1 MAAFTPISPSPS
13 MHPMEHLTGAV
24 ERVTFHSEE
33 TGFCVLRVK
42 VRGHRDLVTVVG
54 TAATITPGEYIEGYG
69 WWVTDRT
76 HGLQFKT
83 QALQVV
89 PPSTLEG
96 IEKYLGS
103 GMVKGIGPHFAKK
116 LVQAFG
122 EAVFDVIEQ
131 TPERLTDLDGIG
143 PKRKQRVVE
152 AWEAQKVIREIMV
165 FLHSH
170 GVGTARAVRIYKTY
184 GNEAIAR
191 VQENPYRLALD
202 IHGIGFKTADTIAQ
216 RLGIPRDAIIRAQA
230 GVRHVLQTFADEGH
244 CAVIHAELIEAA
256 TTLLEIPETIIAQA
270 ITLEVQEERLIA
282 ESIDGQPCLLLA
294 PLYRAEVG
302 VATQLLHLL
311 AGAPPWG
318 AIDPAKAI
326 PWVEQHTGR
335 TLAA

>member
-1 MAAFTPISPSPS
+1 MIERRGSLPGHADEQSMSALAPTSPDTS
-13 MHPMEHLTGAV
+13 PMEHLTGAV

-54 TAATITPGEYIEGYG
+54 TAATITPGEYIESQG

-83 QALQVV
+83 QALRVV

-122 EAVFDVIEQ
+122 EQVFDVIEQ

-184 GNEAIAR
+184 GNEALSR
-191 VQENPYRLALD
+191 YGR
-202 IHGIGFKTADTIAQ
+202 
-216 RLGIPRDAIIRAQA
+216 IPI
-230 GVRHVLQTFADEGH
+230 VWL
-244 CAVIHAELIEAA
+244 
-256 TTLLEIPETIIAQA
+256 
-270 ITLEVQEERLIA
+270 
-282 ESIDGQPCLLLA
+282 
-294 PLYRAEVG
+294 
-302 VATQLLHLL
+302 
-311 AGAPPWG
+311 W
-318 AIDPAKAI
+318 
-326 PWVEQHTGR
+326 
-335 TLAA
+335 